1 MKFVTLFLTLPR
13 FSGSEDEQFEEEKEF
28 IINEIEKITLSGSF

>member
-1 MKFVTLFLTLPR
+1 MKFVIFLTLPR

-28 IINEIEKITLSGSF
+28 IINEIEI